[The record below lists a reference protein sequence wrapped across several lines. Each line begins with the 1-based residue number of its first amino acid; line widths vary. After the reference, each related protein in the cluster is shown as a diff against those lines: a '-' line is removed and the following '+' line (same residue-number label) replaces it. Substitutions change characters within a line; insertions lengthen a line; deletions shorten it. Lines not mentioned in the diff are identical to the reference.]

1 MLSATSKLTLSVDR
15 DTIQIAKRVASESNI
30 SVSKL
35 FKKLV
40 TEIDKKRNKKDPLLE
55 KLRNTDIPD
64 WIKDLTVVNKPT
76 PDFDLKAEYGKHLEE
91 KYGL

>member
-1 MLSATSKLTLSVDR
+1 MGTSKLTLSVDM
-15 DTIQIAKRVASESNI
+15 DTIQIAKRVASESNM

-40 TEIDKKRNKKDPLLE
+40 TEIDKKRNKKDPILE
-55 KLRNTDIPD
+55 RFENTQIPD
-64 WIKDLTVVNKPT
+64 WIKELTSVGKPI
-76 PDFDLKAEYGKHLEE
+76 PDFDHKAEYGKHLEK

>member
-1 MLSATSKLTLSVDR
+1 MAQVKLTLSSDK
-15 DTIQIAKRVASESNI
+15 DTIQLAKVMASEDNI

-40 TEIDKKRNKKDPLLE
+40 TDFAKEKNKKDPLLE
-55 KLRNTDIPD
+55 KIRNTEIPD
-64 WIKDLTVVNKPT
+64 WIKELTISDKPT
-76 PDFDLKAEYGKHLEE
+76 PDFDHKAVYGKHLEE